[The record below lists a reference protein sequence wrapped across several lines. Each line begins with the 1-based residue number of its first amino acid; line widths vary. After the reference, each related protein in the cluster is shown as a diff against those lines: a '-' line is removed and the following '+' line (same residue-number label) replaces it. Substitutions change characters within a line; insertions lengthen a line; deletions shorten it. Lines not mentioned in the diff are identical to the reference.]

1 GTGEVPAWSAPA
13 LIASGVDGI
22 ASVTPADQV
31 WVSGTQTTLSADKD
45 LQWLSQGE
53 TVIAAADGI
62 ALYTHGSKA
71 PAGKPNQETGIA
83 LHAAQGAVSAR
94 ASSATAGVAAQLSVT
109 IASTTADVQLTAPNK
124 HLLATAGGGY
134 IKLEGGNIEL
144 GAPGTIEFK
153 GAKKEWT
160 SAHSVSGQM
169 PTLAKGQLT
178 LCDFK
183 MQAADSGGDGVVPVS
198 G

>member
-1 GTGEVPAWSAPA
+1 PAQTALKTAQASLAATGSGSAPGNGIGGGTGEVPAWSAPA

-94 ASSATAGVAAQLSVT
+94 APSAT
-109 IASTTADVQLTAPNK
+109 
-124 HLLATAGGGY
+124 
-134 IKLEGGNIEL
+134 
-144 GAPGTIEFK
+144 
-153 GAKKEWT
+153 
-160 SAHSVSGQM
+160 
-169 PTLAKGQLT
+169 
-178 LCDFK
+178 
-183 MQAADSGGDGVVPVS
+183 
-198 G
+198 